1 MQTPLSSPRVC
12 REATPS
18 PLRVR
23 PTTPGIREARK
34 QRHSFYTAINE
45 DRVRDNVLAAKEQG
59 FSLVWENSVNH
70 LFVRNSKIGNN
81 WPAVVVCLGNTCDF
95 IRGVAEWYDSPGWGA
110 HAILCVKDCSL
121 EQAYYIRAASDA
133 VSSTYKDW
141 TDSSNDYTDL
151 ALDGVLGQL
160 KVSLPSRHWVLAG
173 QSGGCVTAASLARH
187 LQNDAHTVVGLVA
200 DSGVPGTWVA
210 LDDLPVA
217 VYRFKSSEEFWNGGE
232 VAVEWSR
239 RGYNVVHDY
248 AYGPDGD
255 RIGVYQQRGQSHA
268 SFLNGKELYACVN
281 WFWWTS
287 PAWDRIQQC
296 D

>member
-1 MQTPLSSPRVC
+1 MQTPPSTPRVC

-18 PLRVR
+18 PLR
-23 PTTPGIREARK
+23 AWK

-70 LFVRNSKIGNN
+70 LFVRNSKICNN

-95 IRGVAEWYDSPGWGA
+95 IRGVAGWYDSPGWGA

-141 TDSSNDYTDL
+141 TDSSNDYTAL

-173 QSGGCVTAASLARH
+173 LSGGCVTAASLARH

-239 RGYNVVHDY
+239 RGYNVLHDY
-248 AYGPDGD
+248 AYGRDDGH
-255 RIGVYQQRGQSHA
+255 SHA
-268 SFLNGKELYACVN
+268 SFLNGKELYACAS
-281 WFWWTS
+281 WFWWKS
-287 PAWDRIQQC
+287 PVWDRIQQC

>member
-45 DRVRDNVLAAKEQG
+45 DRARDNVLAAKEQG

-70 LFVRNSKIGNN
+70 LFVREPIGNN

-95 IRGVAEWYDSPGWGA
+95 IRGVAEWSDSPGWGA
-110 HAILCVKDCSL
+110 HAILCVKDCNL

-133 VSSTYKDW
+133 VSSTFKDW

-151 ALDGVLGQL
+151 ALQLLRVMLNTLSITLSDRFLIVLL
-160 KVSLPSRHWVLAG
+160 
-173 QSGGCVTAASLARH
+173 
-187 LQNDAHTVVGLVA
+187 
-200 DSGVPGTWVA
+200 
-210 LDDLPVA
+210 
-217 VYRFKSSEEFWNGGE
+217 
-232 VAVEWSR
+232 
-239 RGYNVVHDY
+239 
-248 AYGPDGD
+248 
-255 RIGVYQQRGQSHA
+255 
-268 SFLNGKELYACVN
+268 
-281 WFWWTS
+281 
-287 PAWDRIQQC
+287 
-296 D
+296 